1 MSTPSGPQG
10 SRRLHGVLLADMTGF
25 SRLMGEDEA
34 RAVAALGRIRDVF
47 AAVVPR
53 HGGTLDVLVG
63 DCFVALFGSAVDAV
77 QAAIAIQSDLSG
89 APGPAG
95 DPVRIRIG
103 VHIGDV
109 VRSGSEILGD
119 SVNVAARLQTIAR
132 PGAIAVSED
141 VHRAVRNRIS
151 LPFHDLGPK
160 ALKNIQH
167 RMRVY
172 EIRVGEDAATPATQV
187 RSLRRVALV
196 ALAVVLVAGVA
207 ALARRVATRPAILG
221 VPPVATSASSGAAPA
236 PAPAPPTAEQ
246 PVTVGVTGVT
256 AQGNVPAWMKDNTR
270 DGLNTLLSK
279 VPRLRVFSR
288 EKIDFLRE
296 RRNLS
301 EIEVAEALGVQKMIV
316 GALAMDGGEVVLEAR
331 VVDIATG
338 ILDASE
344 SARGQPDDLIELQN
358 QLATELLGALRV
370 HLTEQERVNLFAN
383 RSKESLDGYRRL
395 ADTFGEAPEAP
406 SQAPARKRKTSWLD
420 RLDWPRSAWAAD
432 AEPAIR
438 SLLEAYRAALQAEDV
453 AAVAATHMELSEE
466 QRAGFTRYFDGA
478 QDLRVTL
485 SDVDVLLDGDQALVT
500 FTRHDVFHDKS
511 SGKEVTLEVRLSSV
525 VEQRDGHWLLRGV
538 KKSA

>member
-1 MSTPSGPQG
+1 
-10 SRRLHGVLLADMTGF
+10 
-25 SRLMGEDEA
+25 
-34 RAVAALGRIRDVF
+34 
-47 AAVVPR
+47 
-53 HGGTLDVLVG
+53 
-63 DCFVALFGSAVDAV
+63 
-77 QAAIAIQSDLSG
+77 
-89 APGPAG
+89 
-95 DPVRIRIG
+95 
-103 VHIGDV
+103 
-109 VRSGSEILGD
+109 
-119 SVNVAARLQTIAR
+119 
-132 PGAIAVSED
+132 
-141 VHRAVRNRIS
+141 
-151 LPFHDLGPK
+151 
-160 ALKNIQH
+160 
-167 RMRVY
+167 
-172 EIRVGEDAATPATQV
+172 
-187 RSLRRVALV
+187 
-196 ALAVVLVAGVA
+196 
-207 ALARRVATRPAILG
+207 
-221 VPPVATSASSGAAPA
+221 
-236 PAPAPPTAEQ
+236 
-246 PVTVGVTGVT
+246 
-256 AQGNVPAWMKDNTR
+256 MKDNTR
-270 DGLNTLLSK
+270 DGLNTLLSTI
-279 VPRLRVFSR
+279 PRLRVFSR

-370 HLTEQERVNLFAN
+370 HLTDQERVNLFAN

-395 ADTFGEAPEAP
+395 ADTFAEAPEAP

-466 QRAGFTRYFDGA
+466 QRAGFTRYFEGA

-500 FTRHDVFHDKS
+500 FTRRDVFQDKS